1 MQAYNA
7 SMADFLGAKKAFFV
21 VPVYQRNYD
30 WLDSNC
36 RQLFADIVK
45 IIETGEEHFIGT
57 VVFKASSS
65 HERELIDGQQRLTS
79 CTLLLK
85 ALRDETDDEKL
96 KQEIDETYI
105 YNTGRGITD
114 SDRVKLRLNR
124 RDDAVYRLILENT
137 PEKLEEILTD
147 RQKESRVYRNYLLFA
162 DLIRKYSAG
171 GNDAGC
177 IFDSMEKLTFIE
189 LEIQNENAQEVF
201 ESLNSTGLSLTNV
214 DLLRNYLLMKYN
226 YSQQTYLYDRY
237 WAEIEN
243 AVGPAE
249 MENFFVDYL
258 ICRKKG
264 DSAVVTGK
272 RAHINRRTLYAVF
285 RDYYRSECR
294 KAGTDEYDV
303 LERIFADMLACAKEY
318 RRLIF
323 ADDINPFLLS
333 ATDRKLYE
341 ISVLNAPSMKS
352 LLLYLLMRCR
362 SGKISNSVLDGCILA
377 VASFAMRSKICG
389 GSTTGQ
395 FAGSVIM
402 RVDAA
407 DENDDFQ
414 DILWKALFSGKGKY
428 ALPSDETFTKAI
440 CETPMYQILRSR
452 GTKYFLYELETHSP
466 FPKGLPA
473 YDDAAISI
481 EHVMPQTLSDAW
493 EESLPAA
500 DRAMFDARV
509 HCVGNLTLVF
519 ANSEISNAPFEVKK
533 RFYRETNF
541 YFTRRLCE
549 RERWNISEIEQ
560 RGREMADL
568 ALQIWSCPKKYQ
580 THIRFVSGHLSGD
593 EYGLTD
599 DFSLF
604 TFAKPEMISIAG
616 EEMPVTGWRQMIG
629 AVCDFLRRTDPD
641 ILHAIARPERIGA
654 LKRRDDILAAGY
666 DLNLYTEIDHGVY
679 TRAAKS
685 AHDTLVT
692 VARILENYD
701 REAETSFFDN
711 FRFRIRKRE

>member
-36 RQLFADIVK
+36 RQLFSDIVK

-57 VVFKASSS
+57 VVFKSANS

-85 ALRDETDDEKL
+85 ALRDATEDENL

-105 YNTGRGITD
+105 YNTGRGVD
-114 SDRVKLRLNR
+114 EGNKVKLRLNR
-124 RDDAVYRLILENT
+124 RDDAVYRLILGNT

-162 DLIRKYSAG
+162 ELIRKYSAG

-177 IFDSMEKLTFIE
+177 IFDSMEKVTFIE

-226 YSQQTYLYDRY
+226 YSQQTYLYDKY
-237 WAEIEN
+237 WTEIEN

-264 DSAVVTGK
+264 DSAFVAGK
-272 RAHINRRTLYAVF
+272 KAHINRRTLYVAF

-294 KAGTDEYDV
+294 KIEADGYDA

-323 ADDINPFLLS
+323 ADDVNPFLLG
-333 ATDRKLYE
+333 AIDRKLYE

-362 SGKISNSVLDGCILA
+362 SGEISGSVLDGCIFA

-389 GSTTGQ
+389 GSASSQ

-407 DENDDFQ
+407 GENDDFQ
-414 DILWKALFSGKGKY
+414 DVLWKALFSGKGKY
-428 ALPSDETFTKAI
+428 AFPSDEAFAKAV
-440 CETPMYQILRSR
+440 CEAPMYQALRSR
-452 GTKYFLYELETHSP
+452 GTKYFLYELESHSP

-481 EHVMPQTLSDAW
+481 EHIMPQTLSDAW

-560 RGREMADL
+560 RSRKMADL
-568 ALQIWSCPKKYQ
+568 ALQIWGCPKKYQ
-580 THIRFVSGHLSGD
+580 AHIRFVSGHLAED

-599 DFSLF
+599 DFAMF
-604 TFAKPEMISIAG
+604 TFAKPTMISIAG
-616 EEMPVTGWRQMIG
+616 EETPVTGWRQMIG
-629 AVCDFLRRTDPD
+629 AVCDFLRQTDPD
-641 ILHAIARPERIGA
+641 ILHAVVQPERIGA
-654 LKRRDDILAAGY
+654 FKLRDDILAAGY
-666 DLNLYTEIDHGVY
+666 DLNLYAEIDHGIY

-711 FRFRIRKRE
+711 FRFRIRKKE

>member
-36 RQLFADIVK
+36 RQLFFDIEK
-45 IIETGEEHFIGT
+45 TIETGEEHFIGT
-57 VVFKASSS
+57 VVFKASTS
-65 HERELIDGQQRLTS
+65 HERSLIDGQQRITS

-85 ALRDETDDEKL
+85 ALRDATEDEKL
-96 KQEIDETYI
+96 KEEIDETYI

-114 SDRVKLRLNR
+114 RSRVKLRLNR
-124 RDDAVYRLILENT
+124 RDDVVYRIILENT
-137 PEKLEEILTD
+137 PEKLEEMLTD
-147 RQKESRVYRNYLLFA
+147 RQKESRVYRNYLLFT

-177 IFDSMEKLTFIE
+177 IFDAMEKLTFIE

-214 DLLRNYLLMKYN
+214 DLLRNYLLMQYD
-226 YSQQTYLYDRY
+226 YSQQTYLYDKY
-237 WAEIEN
+237 WSEIEN
-243 AVGPAE
+243 AVSPAE

-258 ICRKKG
+258 ICRRKSDAINIAG
-264 DSAVVTGK
+264 
-272 RAHINRRTLYAVF
+272 RNAHISKGTLYVAF
-285 RDYYRSECR
+285 RSYYKDACR
-294 KAGTDEYDV
+294 KEETGEYDA
-303 LERIFADMLACAKEY
+303 LERIFADMLSCAKEY

-323 ADDINPFLLS
+323 TDDVNPFLLS

-341 ISVLNAPSMKS
+341 ISVLNTPSMKS
-352 LLLYLLMRCR
+352 LLLYLMMACR
-362 SGKISNSVLDGCILA
+362 SGKISSSVLDGCIFA
-377 VASFAMRSKICG
+377 VASFAMRAKMCG
-389 GSTTGQ
+389 EKTSGQ

-407 DENDDFQ
+407 EESNDFQ
-414 DILWKALFSGKGKY
+414 DVLWKALCSGKGRY
-428 ALPSDETFTKAI
+428 AFPSDETFAKAV
-440 CETPMYQILRSR
+440 CEVPIYRTMRSR

-473 YDDAAISI
+473 YDDASISI
-481 EHVMPQTLSDAW
+481 EHIMPQTLSGVW
-493 EESLPAA
+493 VESLSAG

-509 HCVGNLTLVF
+509 HCAGNLALVS
-519 ANSEISNAPFEVKK
+519 ANSEIGNAPFETKK
-533 RFYRETNF
+533 RFYHETNF

-549 RERWNISEIEQ
+549 HRQWNISEIER

-580 THIRFVSGHLSGD
+580 SHIRFISGHLPED

-604 TFAKPEMISIAG
+604 TFSKPEMISIAG
-616 EEMPVTGWRQMIG
+616 EEMPVKGWRQMIG
-629 AVCDFLRRTDPD
+629 AVCGFLRRTDPD
-641 ILHAIARPERIGA
+641 IMHAIARPERIGTF
-654 LKRRDDILAAGY
+654 KYRDDILSSGY
-666 DLNLYTEIDHGVY
+666 DLSQYTEIDHGIYVR
-679 TRAAKS
+679 TAKS
-685 AHDTLVT
+685 AHDTLAT
-692 VARILENYD
+692 VARILESFD
-701 REAETSFFDN
+701 RKADTSFFDS
-711 FRFRIRKRE
+711 FRFQVRKRE

>member
-1 MQAYNA
+1 MQACNA
-7 SMADFLGAKKAFFV
+7 IMSDFLGAKKAYFV

-30 WLDSNC
+30 WLDGNC
-36 RQLFADIVK
+36 RQLFFDIEK

-57 VVFKASSS
+57 VVFKASSI
-65 HERELIDGQQRLTS
+65 HERALIDGQQRLTS

-85 ALRDETDDEKL
+85 ALRDETNDEKL
-96 KQEIDETYI
+96 KEEIDETYI
-105 YNTGRGITD
+105 YNAGRNVTD
-114 SDRVKLRLNR
+114 SNRVKLRLNR
-124 RDDAVYRLILENT
+124 RDDVVYRLILENT
-137 PEKLEEILTD
+137 PNKLEEILTD
-147 RQKESRVYRNYLLFA
+147 RQKESRVYRNYLLFS
-162 DLIRKYSAG
+162 DLIRMYSAA

-177 IFDSMEKLTFIE
+177 IFDAMEKLTFIE

-214 DLLRNYLLMKYN
+214 DLLRNYLLMQYD
-226 YSQQTYLYDRY
+226 YSQQTYLYDKY

-243 AVGPAE
+243 NVGPAE

-294 KAGTDEYDV
+294 KAGTDGYDT
-303 LERIFADMLACAKEY
+303 LERIFADMLACSEEY
-318 RRLIF
+318 RKLIF
-323 ADDINPFLLS
+323 ADDVNPFLLS

-362 SGKISNSVLDGCILA
+362 NGKISSGVLDGCILS

-389 GSTTGQ
+389 GGISAQ

-402 RVDAA
+402 RVDATE
-407 DENDDFQ
+407 ENGDFQ
-414 DILWKALFSGKGKY
+414 DALWKALFSGKGKY
-428 ALPSDETFTKAI
+428 AFPSDEPFTKAI
-440 CETPMYQILRSR
+440 CETPMYQTLRSR
-452 GTKYFLYELETHSP
+452 GTKYFLYELESHSP

-473 YDDAAISI
+473 YDDAEISI
-481 EHVMPQTLSDAW
+481 EHIMPQTLSDAW
-493 EESLPAA
+493 KESLSAA
-500 DRAMFDARV
+500 DRAMFDTRV
-509 HCVGNLTLVF
+509 HCAGNLALVS
-519 ANSEISNAPFEVKK
+519 ANSEIGNATFESKK
-533 RFYRETNF
+533 HFYHETNF

-549 RERWNISEIEQ
+549 HEQWNISEIER
-560 RGREMADL
+560 RGRKMADL

-580 THIRFVSGHLSGD
+580 THIKFVSGNLTEG

-604 TFAKPEMISIAG
+604 TFAKPEMISISG
-616 EEMPVTGWRQMIG
+616 EEIQVTGWRQMIG
-629 AVCDFLRRTDPD
+629 AVCGFLRRTDPD
-641 ILHAIARPERIGA
+641 TLHAIVRPEKLGA
-654 LKRRDDILAAGY
+654 FKYRDDILAAGY
-666 DLNLYTEIDHGVY
+666 DLNLYTEIDHGIY
-679 TRAAKS
+679 TRTAKS

-692 VARILENYD
+692 VARILEGFD

-711 FRFRIRKRE
+711 FRFRLRKKE

>member
-36 RQLFADIVK
+36 RQLFSDIEK

-57 VVFKASSS
+57 VVFKSANS

-85 ALRDETDDEKL
+85 ALRDETEDENL

-124 RDDAVYRLILENT
+124 RDDVVYQLILENT
-137 PEKLEEILTD
+137 PEKLEEMLTD
-147 RQKESRVYRNYLLFA
+147 RQKESRVYRNYLLFTE
-162 DLIRKYSAG
+162 LIRKYSAG

-177 IFDSMEKLTFIE
+177 IFDVMEKLTFIE

-258 ICRKKG
+258 ICRRKSDAINIAG
-264 DSAVVTGK
+264 
-272 RAHINRRTLYAVF
+272 RNAHISKRTLYVAF
-285 RDYYRSECR
+285 RSYYKDACR
-294 KAGTDEYDV
+294 KEETGEYDA

-323 ADDINPFLLS
+323 ADDVNPFLLGM
-333 ATDRKLYE
+333 TDRKLYE
-341 ISVLNAPSMKS
+341 ISVLNAPSLKS

-362 SGKISNSVLDGCILA
+362 GGKISSSVLDGCILA

-389 GSTTGQ
+389 GGATGQ

-407 DENDDFQ
+407 GENDDFQ
-414 DILWKALFSGKGKY
+414 DALWKALCSGKGKY
-428 ALPSDETFTKAI
+428 AFPSDETFTKAI
-440 CETPMYQILRSR
+440 CEAPMYQALRSR

-473 YDDAAISI
+473 YDDASISI
-481 EHVMPQTLSDAW
+481 EHVMPQTLSDTW
-493 EESLPAA
+493 KESLSAT

-509 HCVGNLTLVF
+509 HCVGNLALVS
-519 ANSEISNAPFEVKK
+519 ANSEIGNATFESKK
-533 RFYRETNF
+533 HFYRETNF

-549 RERWNISEIEQ
+549 HERWNISEIER
-560 RGREMADL
+560 RGRKMADL

-580 THIRFVSGHLSGD
+580 THIRFVSGNLTEG

-604 TFAKPEMISIAG
+604 TFAKPTMISISG
-616 EEMPVTGWRQMIG
+616 EEIPVTGWRQMIG

-641 ILHAIARPERIGA
+641 ILHAVVRPEKSGLFKYRNNI
-654 LKRRDDILAAGY
+654 ISSGY
-666 DLNLYTEIDHGVY
+666 DLSLYTEIDHGIY

-711 FRFRIRKRE
+711 FRFRIRKRG